1 MHILLSL
8 LTFNAVF
15 CRGDDVLQFPIVH
28 RPRFFR
34 LRSEV
39 PESKS
44 SRRCQCAHQSCAWQL
59 AWGLGA
65 AQRQQLCRLRQL
77 CTCLLVLNSECLHY
91 ICSWI

>member
-1 MHILLSL
+1 MHVLLSL
-8 LTFNAVF
+8 LTLNAVL

-44 SRRCQCAHQSCAWQL
+44 SRRC
-59 AWGLGA
+59 
-65 AQRQQLCRLRQL
+65 
-77 CTCLLVLNSECLHY
+77 
-91 ICSWI
+91 